1 MVRSQVQDDLS
12 VYLAKLPW
20 RRCRGGNQ
28 VTIVIN
34 AVIIIIT
41 LNIAINFPLC
51 SLEHYSHEVKVNG
64 EQGAA

>member
-28 VTIVIN
+28 VTF
-34 AVIIIIT
+34 VIIIIT

-51 SLEHYSHEVKVNG
+51 CLEHYSHKVKVNG